1 MRKAPKRGRDD
12 GSSHLSRLRE
22 RSDAVAAG
30 RGFLAALTHIVNAHD
45 PLPRLKPRP
54 LPQAGEVTDS
64 RNLQPIGC
72 NKISTIP
79 ITVKR
84 RNLMGT
90 HQQSWWFT
98 KMN

>member
-1 MRKAPKRGRDD
+1 MKGAGD
-12 GSSHLSRLRE
+12 GNSHLSRLRE

-30 RGFLAALTHIVNAHD
+30 RGFLASLTHIVNAHD

-72 NKISTIP
+72 NEISTIP
-79 ITVKR
+79 ITVER
-84 RNLMGT
+84 RSLMGT
-90 HQQSWWFT
+90 HQQSW
-98 KMN
+98 